1 MLWAEQYYWP
11 GNATVPCF
19 RWPATN
25 CDGAWNASRDP
36 ANANFYNGSDT
47 RLKPGAL
54 LAVPPHTSTTLL
66 PLMQTEVGRRILVA
80 LTDFGG
86 YLDDNTASDSGA
98 FNVEGGVIEEV
109 KRAWHGLDLQRA
121 HDGEPFYEDMR
132 TTFRALH
139 IVENNSP
146 QAIGGGGTPRRPAAP
161 PICE

>member
-1 MLWAEQYYWP
+1 
-11 GNATVPCF
+11 
-19 RWPATN
+19 
-25 CDGAWNASRDP
+25 
-36 ANANFYNGSDT
+36 
-47 RLKPGAL
+47 
-54 LAVPPHTSTTLL
+54 
-66 PLMQTEVGRRILVA
+66 MQTEVGRRILVA

-98 FNVEGGVIEEV
+98 FNVEGGGVIEEV